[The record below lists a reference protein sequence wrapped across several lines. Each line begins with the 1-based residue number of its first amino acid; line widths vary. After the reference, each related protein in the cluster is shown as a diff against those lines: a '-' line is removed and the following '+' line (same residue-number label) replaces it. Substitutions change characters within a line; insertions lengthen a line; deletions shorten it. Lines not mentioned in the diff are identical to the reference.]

1 AHRLVELEAGEGL
14 DLGPLHGVDS
24 HLDSAVEVG
33 LRGPL
38 EPGRLAVAERG
49 APRGRLVVAVPD
61 SARGR
66 LDARGRVGG
75 RRGVTLLLVVA
86 QAAAGDDEEEGDGS
100 RCASTQAHAAIVP
113 SAGSGTEQTLGEV
126 AGDAVEADPLLGHRV
141 ALAHRD
147 RVVLEGVE

>member
-1 AHRLVELEAGEGL
+1 
-14 DLGPLHGVDS
+14 
-24 HLDSAVEVG
+24 
-33 LRGPL
+33 
-38 EPGRLAVAERG
+38 
-49 APRGRLVVAVPD
+49 VVAVPD

-147 RVVLEGVE
+147 RVVLEGVEVDRHAVRGADLVLATVTAADRAGVVELEIGRAL